1 MIQTVADSVKH
12 AQLKDEFAQDSA
24 NALVRMNHDG
34 KGHELGSVRE
44 YFDKLA
50 VYRKVG
56 GVKPR
61 RLRPTKIA

>member
-12 AQLKDEFAQDSA
+12 AQLKDEFAQDST
-24 NALVRMNHDG
+24 NALVRMNLDG

-61 RLRPTKIA
+61 RLLPTKIA